1 MGIKTDNMIFVFGS
15 NLGGIH
21 GAGAA
26 AYARDARGARM
37 GIGVGRTGQSYA
49 IPTKGV
55 RFGDP
60 EKGET
65 WGKAFVGS
73 TLNLNIIKAYVDEFI
88 QYAKDNP
95 HYCFQVTRIGCG
107 LAGLKDSDI
116 APMFIKCDK
125 FNMPNV
131 YFDNVWMHE
140 FAATGQMSMAGYNI
154 WGTF

>member
-15 NLGGIH
+15 NLAGRH
-21 GAGAA
+21 GKGAA
-26 AYARDARGARM
+26 AFARTDRGACY
-37 GIGVGRTGQSYA
+37 GIGIGRTGQCYA
-49 IPTKGV
+49 IPTKGI
-55 RFGDP
+55 RFGDAARDEDP
-60 EKGET
+60 T
-65 WGKAFVGS
+65 VAYVGS